1 MATFTK
7 AKLSGSAADGRGVK
21 ITTTDSSGA
30 GDAGLSDANTIHTAV
45 SGTTAGTFDE
55 IWLWA
60 TNVSASAAVLSI
72 ELGAGA
78 DLIHV
83 TVPPKEGLMQIL
95 PGLVLQNSLVVKG
108 YASAEDVIWVH
119 GFVNKIA

>member
-7 AKLSGSAADGRGVK
+7 AKLSGTPADGRGVQ
-21 ITTTDSSGA
+21 ITTTASDGT
-30 GDAGLSDANTIHTAV
+30 GDAGLSDANIIHTAV

-60 TNVSASAAVLSI
+60 TNTSSAGVQLTV
-72 ELGAGA
+72 EFGDTA
-78 DLIHV
+78 DIITV
-83 TVPPKEGLMQIL
+83 TVPPKEGLMQIV

-108 YASAEDVIWVH
+108 YASAEDVIFVH